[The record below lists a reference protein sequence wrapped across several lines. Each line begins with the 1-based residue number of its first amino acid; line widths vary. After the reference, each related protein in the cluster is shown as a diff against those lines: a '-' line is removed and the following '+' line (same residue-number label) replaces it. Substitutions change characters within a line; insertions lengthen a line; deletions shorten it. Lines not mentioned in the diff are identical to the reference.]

1 MTPWLIRDITAEDL
15 EAVVQLDDA
24 STITEQRPVFAL
36 ADVVAAITDRNPA
49 VLAIADGVVVGT
61 AVSRV
66 DRAQAWVLRLA
77 LAPQWR
83 NRGLG
88 SDLLSELEHRLV
100 ASGVRRISALLP
112 DAETGS
118 VAFANSGFRARV
130 GLTHFEKVETVSP
143 RAAAVLTRLGGV
155 VPPAALWGQIAG
167 MAEARALIE
176 RRIVLPLARPE
187 LAAEHGVAPP
197 RAVML
202 FGPPGTGKTTFARAV
217 AGRLGWPF
225 IELFPSRLAAA
236 EGGLASGLNV
246 TFGELAEL
254 DNAVVFI
261 DEVEEIAAARDGG
274 SVQTGVVNELLKG
287 LVTFRERAGRL
298 LICAT
303 NTVSAL
309 DPAFLR
315 HGRFDY
321 VLPIGPPDLAARQ
334 AQWERA
340 IDNRH
345 PDAPRLDL
353 DALAE
358 LTDGF
363 TPADIGHAARTV
375 AQRTFERTID
385 TGRRCHPSDA
395 EYLSVITGM
404 RPTLTAPM
412 LESFTA
418 DIEAFART

>member
-1 MTPWLIRDITAEDL
+1 MTPWHIRDITAEDL

-24 STITEQRPVFAL
+24 STTTDQRPVFPL
-36 ADVVAAITDRNPA
+36 ADVVSAITDRHPA
-49 VLAIADGVVVGT
+49 VLAIADGAVVGT
-61 AVSRV
+61 VVSRV

-88 SDLLSELEHRLV
+88 SDLLSELERRLL
-100 ASGVRRISALLP
+100 AAGVRRITALLP
-112 DAETGS
+112 DGETGS
-118 VAFANSGFRARV
+118 TAFANNGFSARG
-130 GLTHFEKVETVSP
+130 GLTQFEKVETVSP
-143 RAAAVLTRLGGV
+143 HAATVLSRLGGV

-167 MAEARALIE
+167 MKEARALIE
-176 RRIVLPLARPE
+176 RRVVLPLARPV
-187 LAAEHGVAPP
+187 LATEHGVVAP
-197 RAVML
+197 RAVVL

-246 TFGELAEL
+246 TFSELANL
-254 DNAVVFI
+254 DNMVVFI

-274 SVQTGVVNELLKG
+274 SVETGVVNELLKG

-303 NTVSAL
+303 NMVSAL

-321 VLPIGPPDLAARQ
+321 VLPIGPPDAVARR
-334 AQWERA
+334 AQWHRA
-340 IDNRH
+340 IEH
-345 PDAPRLDL
+345 HQADAPALDL
-353 DALAE
+353 APLAE
-358 LTDGF
+358 QTEGF
-363 TPADIGHAARTV
+363 TPADIVHAARAV

-385 TGRRCHPSDA
+385 TGIRCYPTDQD
-395 EYLSVITGM
+395 YLSVIRGM
-404 RPTLTAPM
+404 RPTLTTPM
-412 LESFTA
+412 LEAFGS